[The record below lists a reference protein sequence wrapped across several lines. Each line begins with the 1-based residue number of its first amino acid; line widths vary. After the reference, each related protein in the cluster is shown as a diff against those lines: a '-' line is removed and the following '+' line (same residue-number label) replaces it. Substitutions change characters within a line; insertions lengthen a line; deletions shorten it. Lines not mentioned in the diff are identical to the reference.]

1 MGCRQK
7 SCQYPGRK
15 QLTIGTFLGF
25 FALSWFFLLP
35 LVYYCHLSNF
45 SFPARLA
52 AENSQDYAFLSL
64 LPATDYA
71 FLVRLFSHI
80 DSHLDKEILKI

>member
-1 MGCRQK
+1 MGGHQK
-7 SCQYPGRK
+7 NCPYSAGK
-15 QLTIGTFLGF
+15 QLLLGSLFGF